1 MTENRQHWLDRL
13 RGLRRT
19 QPAPEPPHKRYHAP
33 SRDKLRAAT
42 FWQSPE
48 AWRQLR
54 RIVFEQEVSQQALI
68 SEALNALFARYGRPP
83 VAIGLTKPPT
93 TPSSA

>member
-1 MTENRQHWLDRL
+1 MSENRLHWLDRL

-33 SRDKLRAAT
+33 SRHKLRAAT

-54 RIVFEQEVSQQALI
+54 RIAVEQEVSQQALI
-68 SEALNALFARYGRPP
+68 GEALNGLFQRYGRPP
-83 VAIGLTKPPT
+83 VAIGLTEPPAPPT
-93 TPSSA
+93 